1 METEAQTVK
10 YSFRITGSISG
21 GGRGC
26 LPRSTGW
33 IQGRGLIII
42 IVTGLQTLFT
52 LHQLSQQWPFS
63 VSGSHTVF
71 SYCASLVSSKLWRFL
86 PLPLSFIQ
94 ASCFFQN
101 APGSGFV
108 WCFLLP
114 RFGLCIWGN
123 TVTNDGLSFSA
134 GHTGGSLS
142 SLCLIPGG
150 ISLNHLFKE
159 VSAGFL
165 LCKVVVF
172 PFLVDK
178 HLGGD
183 AFRPCKCPVS
193 PPTFTC

>member
-1 METEAQTVK
+1 M
-10 YSFRITGSISG
+10 
-21 GGRGC
+21 
-26 LPRSTGW
+26 
-33 IQGRGLIII
+33 
-42 IVTGLQTLFT
+42 
-52 LHQLSQQWPFS
+52 
-63 VSGSHTVF
+63 
-71 SYCASLVSSKLWRFL
+71 
-86 PLPLSFIQ
+86 PLDL
-94 ASCFFQN
+94 
-101 APGSGFV
+101 
-108 WCFLLP
+108 
-114 RFGLCIWGN
+114 
-123 TVTNDGLSFSA
+123 GLSDIFSCQDSGYA
-134 GHTGGSLS
+134 FGATQSQMMVCPSQRAIPGGSLS